1 MSESRSARPVAV
13 VTGGR
18 RGIGRAVAQ
27 CLAEDG
33 FDVAI
38 TDREAAGAEGVLE
51 ALRAHGGKTA
61 FVQSD
66 VADLAGHAVTVA
78 AIVDALGGI
87 DCLVN
92 NAGIASP
99 VRGDMLELLPE
110 NFDRV
115 IGVNLRGP
123 LFFTLAV
130 ARWMLAHPPAGH
142 RFRSIVNVSS
152 VSASLASPE
161 RADYCISKAG
171 LAMLTRLLAL
181 RLADA
186 GIAAFEVR
194 PGVIRTEMTSAV
206 GARYDRL
213 IDGGLVPMRRWGE
226 ADDVG
231 RVVAALA
238 GGAFAF
244 ATGSVVQADGGLSI
258 HRL

>member
-1 MSESRSARPVAV
+1 
-13 VTGGR
+13 
-18 RGIGRAVAQ
+18 
-27 CLAEDG
+27 
-33 FDVAI
+33 
-38 TDREAAGAEGVLE
+38 
-51 ALRAHGGKTA
+51 
-61 FVQSD
+61 
-66 VADLAGHAVTVA
+66 
-78 AIVDALGGI
+78 
-87 DCLVN
+87 
-92 NAGIASP
+92 
-99 VRGDMLELLPE
+99 
-110 NFDRV
+110 
-115 IGVNLRGP
+115 
-123 LFFTLAV
+123 
-130 ARWMLAHPPAGH
+130 MLAHPPVEG
-142 RFRSIVNVSS
+142 RLRSIVNVSS

-171 LAMLTRLLAL
+171 FAMLTRLLAV

-194 PGVIRTEMTSAV
+194 PGIIRTEMTSAV
-206 GARYDRL
+206 GAGYDRL